1 MKKKA
6 KRSEVGTK
14 KPYFNY
20 GAMYTL
26 GGGPA
31 CCHGEGETGTGGDE
45 SQAVVNSALTGWEG
59 RSPDRPACW
68 EEEAPGGGPG
78 NEVRQQKTYVLLPL
92 FMITR
97 KADVHGQTHPI
108 PNWKTHLSKHIH
120 SCNNI
125 SAHCLDRFNPNTNV
139 CVPLGAI
146 KSQKSECSRH
156 LDVSQTFLWSSRLL
170 LQQKNA
176 KTFISCFRNISAW
189 TCWTDHL
196 DMVYVDVMNL

>member
-6 KRSEVGTK
+6 KSSEVGNK
-14 KPYFNY
+14 KPCFNY

-45 SQAVVNSALTGWEG
+45 SQAVVNSALSGWEG

-78 NEVRQQKTYVLLPL
+78 NEVRQQKTYTLLPL

-97 KADVHGQTHPI
+97 KADAHGQTHPI
-108 PNWKTHLSKHIH
+108 PNWRTHLSKHGLYIPATTCSLLGPFQPKSKCVRASRSHKITKVRMQPSSWCFPDPSVVIEASFATKKMQKH
-120 SCNNI
+120 S
-125 SAHCLDRFNPNTNV
+125 SLV
-139 CVPLGAI
+139 
-146 KSQKSECSRH
+146 SEILAFGPAGR
-156 LDVSQTFLWSSRLL
+156 T
-170 LQQKNA
+170 
-176 KTFISCFRNISAW
+176 T
-189 TCWTDHL
+189 
-196 DMVYVDVMNL
+196 